1 MLFSLGWTALIMG
14 LVGGPH
20 CLAMCAA
27 PCHAV
32 IQGQAHAVRLH
43 AGAAVASSRGVPG
56 WAALEFHT
64 GRLLGYGMLGAVAA
78 LATVLPAARQPQA
91 EVTLAPREAPEG
103 GGGYALTEHVKRYYK
118 TAGV

>member
-1 MLFSLGWTALIMG
+1 MNRPAAHNKLSRRVLF
-14 LVGGPH
+14 
-20 CLAMCAA
+20 
-27 PCHAV
+27 
-32 IQGQAHAVRLH
+32 
-43 AGAAVASSRGVPG
+43 AGAGAGTA
-56 WAALEFHT
+56 
-64 GRLLGYGMLGAVAA
+64 GAVAA